1 MNKKI
6 FAALA
11 SATMALSATGSLAV
25 FAEDFDV
32 VTEADGTQN
41 TPTGTVVPASGL
53 VIDST
58 NFPDD
63 GFRTSL
69 IDYLNALSIKDI
81 EETTPIK
88 YGSRLSKAA
97 LDAVTTIAIGDVAGY
112 TSPTATDPTDFYA
125 LPTNTFTVTGKGK
138 DQTVKPTDPT
148 AAPSFSTITKS
159 DAVDLTGI
167 EYFSNLETLIVNGA
181 ASLQNI
187 DLSANTKVENVC
199 IIDAA
204 KLNTVNLAD
213 NAELAELYVEDAPVL
228 NTIDLPGGVNLNN
241 VTVITAPSLD
251 ALDLSQN
258 KRLQTVTVQD
268 TNVANLDLSGN
279 LILTDVLVDNNSL
292 NTLNLNASNNI
303 AKLDCSDNVLYSL
316 DLPAVTAAL
325 TYIDVSNNVLQKL
338 DFPKL
343 TDVTDLN
350 VSHNEL
356 NKLDLSK
363 VSFKN
368 AKLNVSYNHMAA
380 LNLTTK
386 QTAGLDVANSDFSSQ
401 RIYIAPEYNAVNLK
415 ENYEDFDID
424 SVMYNVFEPSTVE
437 MDYDEGILS
446 NIQSNGAQYNYY
458 VDGSNTGPIL
468 YVQVLKADVLN
479 RLYNPN
485 SGEHFYTKD
494 IEEKDVLV
502 GLGWQDEGIGW
513 TSPVESS
520 KPVYRLYNPNAGD
533 HHYTMNSAERDTL
546 VTYGW
551 KYEGIGWYSYTGSS
565 NEIAFPAAAN
575 VVDNTMPQSVVVYRE
590 YNPNAKAAGAHN
602 YTVNAAENDFLV
614 SVGWLEEGTAWNAIK

>member
-53 VIDST
+53 ALDT
-58 NFPDD
+58 ANFPDD
-63 GFRTSL
+63 GFRTNL
-69 IDYLNALSIKDI
+69 INYLNSLFGLTGNDALV
-81 EETTPIK
+81 
-88 YGSRLSKAA
+88 YGSKLTKAQVE
-97 LDAVTTIAIGDVAGY
+97 AVTTIAIGDFSSYA
-112 TSPTATDPTDFYA
+112 SPTDGSTPDSYA
-125 LPTNTFTVTGKGK
+125 LPANQLKNEDGKWVENTSATLTKANWDTK
-138 DQTVKPTDPT
+138 D
-148 AAPSFSTITKS
+148 TK
-159 DAVDLTGI
+159 DLTGI
-167 EYFSNLETLIVNGA
+167 NYFVNLDTLLINK
-181 ASLQNI
+181 ASSLKSA
-187 DLSANTKVENVC
+187 DLSENTKLANVC
-199 IIDAA
+199 IMDASA
-204 KLNTVNLAD
+204 LNTVNLGE
-213 NAELAELYVEDAPVL
+213 NSELAELWVDDVPVL

-241 VTVITAPSLD
+241 VNVTNAPSLD

-258 KRLQTVTVQD
+258 KRLQTVTVTK
-268 TNVANLDLSGN
+268 TNIANLDLSGN
-279 LILTDVLVDNNSL
+279 LILTNVIVNDNSL

-303 AKLDCSDNVLYSL
+303 AKLDCSNNVLYSL

-325 TYIDVSNNVLQKL
+325 TDINVSNNVLQKL

-343 TDVTDLN
+343 TDVSNLN
-350 VSHNEL
+350 VSQNEL

-363 VSFKN
+363 VSFASK
-368 AKLNVSYNHMAA
+368 AILNVSYNHMAA
-380 LNLTTK
+380 LNLTAK
-386 QTAGLDVANSDFSSQ
+386 QTANLDTSIGKSNFSSQ

-424 SVMYNVFEPSTVE
+424 SVMYNVFTPSTVE

-533 HHYTMNSAERDTL
+533 HHYTMNSAERDIL

-551 KYEGIGWYSYTGSS
+551 KYEGIGWYSYTGSP
-565 NEIAFPAAAN
+565 NEIAFPAAAD